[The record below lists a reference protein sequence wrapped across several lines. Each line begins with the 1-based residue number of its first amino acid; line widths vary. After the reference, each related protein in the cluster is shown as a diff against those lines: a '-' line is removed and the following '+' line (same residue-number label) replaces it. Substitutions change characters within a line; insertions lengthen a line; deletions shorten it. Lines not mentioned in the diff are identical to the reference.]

1 MLSEELERKV
11 AELRKKPLKVFCEK
25 PNGRTA
31 IMTIT
36 ECVRSG
42 SRYISLAEDEIDD
55 LLSGYLEE
63 RPFYE
68 D

>member
-11 AELRKKPLKVFCEK
+11 AELRKKPLKIFCER
-25 PNGRTA
+25 PNGHTA
-31 IMTIT
+31 VMTIT
-36 ECVRSG
+36 ECVRTG
-42 SRYISLAEDEIDD
+42 SRYISLAENDIDA
-55 LLSGYLEE
+55 LLSEHLEE